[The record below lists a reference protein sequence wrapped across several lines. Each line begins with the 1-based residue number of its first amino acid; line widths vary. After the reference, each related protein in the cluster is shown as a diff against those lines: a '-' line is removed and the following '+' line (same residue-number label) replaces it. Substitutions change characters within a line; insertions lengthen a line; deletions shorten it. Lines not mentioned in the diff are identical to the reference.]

1 MNTLSAENSL
11 VLIID
16 IQERLVAALDKDV
29 IVANAVKIAS
39 AAKALEIPV
48 LLTEQYPKGLG
59 HTVPQLQEVLPEGS
73 DVVEKTYFNALLE
86 DGMLDKIKSY
96 GKKQIVIFGIETHIC
111 VHQTAAALIEAGFDV
126 YVIKDAC
133 ASRNK
138 YEFKQG
144 IEASDKKSGRK
155 QGKLDKMS
163 DKLRDD
169 IKEFLSDRSI
179 KQIDL
184 MNKHNISRNTL
195 KKYISIVKEQ

>member
-16 IQERLVAALDKDV
+16 IQDRLVAALNKDV
-29 IVANAVKIAS
+29 VVENAIKTVS
-39 AAKALEIPV
+39 AAKYLNIPV

-59 HTVPQLQEVLPEGS
+59 HTVQKLTDALPEGS
-73 DVVEKTYFNALLE
+73 EVVEKTYFNALLE
-86 DGMLDKIKSY
+86 NGMLDKIKSY

-111 VHQTAAALIEAGFDV
+111 VHQTASALVEAGFDV

-144 IEASDKKSGRK
+144 IDAMVANGVKVSCVEIALFEWLKGAKNPK
-155 QGKLDKMS
+155 FKEVQAL
-163 DKLRDD
+163 
-169 IKEFLSDRSI
+169 IK
-179 KQIDL
+179 
-184 MNKHNISRNTL
+184 
-195 KKYISIVKEQ
+195 

>member
-16 IQERLVAALDKDV
+16 IQDKLVAALNKDV
-29 IVANAVKIAS
+29 IVKNAIKVAS
-39 AAKALEIPV
+39 AANFLNIPV

-59 HTVPQLQEVLPEGS
+59 HTVAELQSALPQDS
-73 DVVEKTYFNALLE
+73 SFVEKTYFNALLE
-86 DGMLDKIKSY
+86 EGMLDKIKSY

-111 VHQTAAALIEAGFDV
+111 VYQTASALIEAGFDV

-144 IEASDKKSGRK
+144 IDAMIANGAKISCVEIALFDWLKGAKNPK
-155 QGKLDKMS
+155 FKEVQAL
-163 DKLRDD
+163 
-169 IKEFLSDRSI
+169 IK
-179 KQIDL
+179 
-184 MNKHNISRNTL
+184 
-195 KKYISIVKEQ
+195 

>member
-73 DVVEKTYFNALLE
+73 DVVEKTYFNAFA
-86 DGMLDKIKSY
+86 K
-96 GKKQIVIFGIETHIC
+96 
-111 VHQTAAALIEAGFDV
+111 VHAPH
-126 YVIKDAC
+126 
-133 ASRNK
+133 
-138 YEFKQG
+138 
-144 IEASDKKSGRK
+144 
-155 QGKLDKMS
+155 
-163 DKLRDD
+163 
-169 IKEFLSDRSI
+169 FLP
-179 KQIDL
+179 
-184 MNKHNISRNTL
+184 
-195 KKYISIVKEQ
+195 

>member
-16 IQERLVAALDKDV
+16 IQDRLVAALNKDV
-29 IVANAVKIAS
+29 VVENAVKTVR
-39 AAKALEIPV
+39 AAKYLNIPV

-59 HTVPQLQEVLPEGS
+59 RTVQQLADALPENS
-73 DVVEKTYFNALLE
+73 EIFEKTYFNALLE

-111 VHQTAAALIEAGFDV
+111 VHQTASALVEAGFDV

-144 IEASDKKSGRK
+144 IDAMVANGVKVSCVEIALFEWLKGAKNPK
-155 QGKLDKMS
+155 FKEVQAL
-163 DKLRDD
+163 
-169 IKEFLSDRSI
+169 IK
-179 KQIDL
+179 
-184 MNKHNISRNTL
+184 
-195 KKYISIVKEQ
+195 

>member
-96 GKKQIVIFGIETHIC
+96 GKLRTPQLRFTDDREIRRAFPQRSPVAHA
-111 VHQTAAALIEAGFDV
+111 VALCDRIYRPRREAH
-126 YVIKDAC
+126 
-133 ASRNK
+133 
-138 YEFKQG
+138 
-144 IEASDKKSGRK
+144 
-155 QGKLDKMS
+155 L
-163 DKLRDD
+163 
-169 IKEFLSDRSI
+169 
-179 KQIDL
+179 
-184 MNKHNISRNTL
+184 
-195 KKYISIVKEQ
+195 